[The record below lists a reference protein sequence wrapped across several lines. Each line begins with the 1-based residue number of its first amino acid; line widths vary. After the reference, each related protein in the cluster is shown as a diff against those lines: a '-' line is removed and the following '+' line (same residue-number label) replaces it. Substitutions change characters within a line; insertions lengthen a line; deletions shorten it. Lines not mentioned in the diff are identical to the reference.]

1 MEFLSCSTESLLA
14 CCLKSFIE
22 HGYLYLAEIRGFGVN
37 VFRFFFGHLQY
48 RLFGNDS
55 FLNFTMVCETLSLKT
70 LQGSQCWGEKR
81 TFAEIVFTGFAK
93 LLR

>member
-1 MEFLSCSTESLLA
+1 MLV

-22 HGYLYLAEIRGFGVN
+22 HGYLYLAEIRGFVVN
-37 VFRFFFGHLQY
+37 VFRVFFFGHLQH

-55 FLNFTMVCETLSLKT
+55 FLNFTMARETPSLKT
-70 LQGSQCWGEKR
+70 LQGSQRWVEKR